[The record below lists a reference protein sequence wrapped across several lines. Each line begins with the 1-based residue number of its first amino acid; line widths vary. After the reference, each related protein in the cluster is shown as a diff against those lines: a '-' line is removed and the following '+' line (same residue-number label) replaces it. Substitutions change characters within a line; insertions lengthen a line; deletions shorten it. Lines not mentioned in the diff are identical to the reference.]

1 MGAGRRVCRTR
12 PPSRRFAGPHRWP
25 SYDAAVSI
33 SGELQRARQLALAA
47 KEEAAKEL
55 LLSLG
60 PEIERQDRDDLAL
73 EVFAQLGEIYLNRT
87 AYDGTQECVR
97 RIEDCLAKYSKNSS
111 GSEVEHMIAH
121 YSLRAHF
128 LRVGLAAAAHRRIG
142 AYSKGMRQRLGL
154 AQALIGAPD
163 ILFLDEP
170 TTGLDPG
177 LRRGFYEILGQLRDR
192 GVTVLLSSHALSE
205 LQGNV
210 DRVLVLNRGSLIAD
224 GSLSA
229 LRDLAHLPVRISV
242 RAAHSLAELGPDWQK
257 LGEGCAARLCE
268 FGDKLTVLKTLLPQ
282 LDPADTLEIDEPSL
296 DDLYAHFL
304 GEEAGQ

>member
-1 MGAGRRVCRTR
+1 MTPSIEFVGVSKRYGEHVAVRDVSFALNAGKTVALVGHNGAGKSTLIKLMLGVTSPSFGTVRVLGLNPVSGGSALRRRLGFLPENAAFHPASTGR
-12 PPSRRFAGPHRWP
+12 EAMDFFARLKGEP
-25 SYDAAVSI
+25 I
-33 SGELQRARQLALAA
+33 SANMAL
-47 KEEAAKEL
+47 
-55 LLSLG
+55 
-60 PEIERQDRDDLAL
+60 L
-73 EVFAQLGEIYLNRT
+73 E
-87 AYDGTQECVR
+87 
-97 RIEDCLAKYSKNSS
+97 
-111 GSEVEHMIAH
+111 
-121 YSLRAHF
+121 
-128 LRVGLAAAAHRRIG
+128 RVGLAAAAHRRIG

-205 LQGNV
+205 LQGNA

>member
-1 MGAGRRVCRTR
+1 MTPSIEFVGVSKRYGEHVAVRDVSFALNAGKTVALVGHNGAGKSTLIKLMLGVTSPSFGTVRVLGLNPVSGGSALRRRLGFLPENAAFHPASTGR
-12 PPSRRFAGPHRWP
+12 EAMDFFARLKGEP
-25 SYDAAVSI
+25 I
-33 SGELQRARQLALAA
+33 SANMAL
-47 KEEAAKEL
+47 
-55 LLSLG
+55 
-60 PEIERQDRDDLAL
+60 L
-73 EVFAQLGEIYLNRT
+73 E
-87 AYDGTQECVR
+87 
-97 RIEDCLAKYSKNSS
+97 
-111 GSEVEHMIAH
+111 
-121 YSLRAHF
+121 
-128 LRVGLAAAAHRRIG
+128 RVGLAAAADRRIG

-163 ILFLDEP
+163 ILVLDEP

-205 LQGNV
+205 LQGNA